1 MMKINKK
8 IAISESG
15 FVFNPTTGDSYS
27 LNPIAAEILDMLK
40 KDLSEDEITDA
51 LLEKYDVTASV
62 LHRSID
68 EFIDTL
74 KEMKILENE

>member
-1 MMKINKK
+1 MRINKK

-15 FVFNPTTGDSYS
+15 FVFNPATGDSYS

-40 KDLSEDEITDA
+40 KDMSIDEITET
-51 LLEKYDVTASV
+51 LLEKYEVTSSV

-68 EFIDTL
+68 DFIDTL
-74 KEMKILENE
+74 KEMKILEND

>member
-1 MMKINKK
+1 MKINKK

-27 LNPIAAEILDMLK
+27 LNPIAAEILDMMK
-40 KDLSEDEITDA
+40 KDMNVDKITEV
-51 LLEKYDVTASV
+51 LLEKYEVTSSV

-68 EFIDTL
+68 DFIDTL
-74 KEMKILENE
+74 KEMKILEND

>member
-1 MMKINKK
+1 MKINKK

-27 LNPIAAEILDMLK
+27 LNPIAAEILDMMK
-40 KDLSEDEITDA
+40 KDMNTEAITA
-51 LLEKYDVTASV
+51 TLLEKYDVSKSV

-68 EFIDTL
+68 DFIDTL
-74 KEMKILENE
+74 KEMKILEND